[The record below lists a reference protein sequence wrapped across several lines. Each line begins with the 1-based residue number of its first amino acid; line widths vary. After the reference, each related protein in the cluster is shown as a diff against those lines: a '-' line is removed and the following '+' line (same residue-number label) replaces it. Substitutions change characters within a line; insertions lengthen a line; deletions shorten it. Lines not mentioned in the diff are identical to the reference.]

1 MKLKDYRQLTNE
13 LKKISDVPR
22 LAKKYNLHNELLH
35 VIYSQKISR
44 DTTRRFYKVKRHTG
58 KMLYQWKKGRSFIQ
72 IADDHDF
79 PPTMIVMFVLQENK
93 IPRKQV
99 WNLLQN
105 PDEIKD
111 KRMRKEIIE
120 ANQADGVY
128 SPNGMK
134 RQVQRGKWGEN
145 KMQKW
150 LNIHNF
156 QFETEVEIRGKYK
169 KTPDFLLK
177 KPLKWEGKDKIWIE
191 SKATFGDAYEVKRH
205 VKKQLQPY
213 KEIFGDGLVV
223 YWYGYLDELRVSMPE
238 GVSMTDGSSFEK
250 DLNKTPRTGQI

>member
-1 MKLKDYRQLTNE
+1 MKLKDYRQLTDE
-13 LKKISDVPR
+13 LTRISDVPR
-22 LAKKYNLHNELLH
+22 LAKKYGLHNELLH

-44 DTTRRFYKVKRHTG
+44 DTTRRFYKVKRKTG
-58 KMLYQWKKGRSFIQ
+58 KMLYQWKKGRSFLQ
-72 IADDHDF
+72 IAEDHDF
-79 PPTMIVMFVLQENK
+79 PPTMIAMFILQENK
-93 IPRKQV
+93 IPRKKV
-99 WNLLQN
+99 WGLLQN
-105 PDEIKD
+105 PDQIKD
-111 KRMRKEIIE
+111 KRMRKDIIE
-120 ANQADGVY
+120 ANKADGVY

-156 QFETEVEIRGKYK
+156 QFETEEDIRGKHK

-177 KPLKWEGKDKIWIE
+177 KPLKWEGQDKIWIE

-223 YWYGYLDELRVSMPE
+223 YWYGYLDELSVNMPE